1 MFVFQ
6 HQMDYLQNHLIN
18 YKLEITITSYDEFN
32 IAEVSSAEVIINNT
46 QDALELLV
54 NCKYNGADAIILRS
68 DNINPEFF
76 NLKTGL
82 AGEILQKFSNYAC
95 KLGIVGNF
103 VKYSSNSLVSFIIE
117 SNKNGQIV
125 FVKDKSNALNIW
137 KVN

>member
-32 IAEVSSAEVIINNT
+32 IAEVSSAEVIINNA

-68 DNINPEFF
+68 DNINPDFF
-76 NLKTGL
+76 DLKTGL

-103 VKYSSNSLVSFIIE
+103 EKYSSNSLVSFIIE